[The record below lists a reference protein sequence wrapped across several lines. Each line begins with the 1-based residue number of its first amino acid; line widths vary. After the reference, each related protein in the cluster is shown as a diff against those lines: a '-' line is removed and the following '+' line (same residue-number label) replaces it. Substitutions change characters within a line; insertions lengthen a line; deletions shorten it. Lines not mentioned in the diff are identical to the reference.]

1 MFKHAMRIGLL
12 SLAMVVGVAACGG
25 SSAPAPTSQ
34 APAANTVTG
43 STPSGSGESSAQ
55 PTATLAPIATATS
68 APTAAPTS
76 AAVGTPGL
84 AVGQTRAIGSVSS
97 GLDKLASYSVHSTY
111 KFDGKDKAGKPAS
124 GQMNFTQDVINATSD
139 RHVHIAFTGQPLGA
153 VDSSTTA
160 SAQKEYETYTVG
172 GNLFL
177 INAGKCQFVGS
188 GTSPLSAAVFSPDK
202 FIAVDKATLVGLAE
216 LVNGTL
222 TSHYTFTEAALSS
235 NTLNGM
241 KLVKGDAWI
250 SLTGYVV
257 RVAAQVAG
265 TSTNGETGTI
275 NFQYD
280 VDTVNSVPA
289 IVAPADCVVTTAAND
304 IPLPAALT
312 EKKVLGAG
320 GQTVITFKTTDGLK
334 TVADF
339 YRQAMPGQGWTAG
352 KESVSGAVSVQLVYT
367 KDAGKRTVTVAI
379 VSVSGVTTVFI
390 TDTSSS

>member
-34 APAANTVTG
+34 APAATAATG
-43 STPSGSGESSAQ
+43 STPGGQGESSAE
-55 PTATLAPIATATS
+55 PTPTRAPVAAATS
-68 APTAAPTS
+68 ALTTAPTS
-76 AAVGTPGL
+76 APVGTPGL
-84 AVGQTRAIGSVSS
+84 AVGQTRAIGSVSN

-111 KFDGKDKAGKPAS
+111 KFDGTDKTGKAAS
-124 GQMNFTQDVINATSD
+124 GQMNFTQDVINASGD
-139 RHVHIAFTGQPLGA
+139 RHMHIAFTGQPLGMD
-153 VDSSTTA
+153 DSSTAA
-160 SAQKEYETYTVG
+160 SSQKEYETFTVG

-188 GTSPLSAAVFSPDK
+188 GTASLSAAVFAPDK
-202 FIAVDKATLVGLAE
+202 FLAVDKATLVGLGE

-257 RVAAQVAG
+257 RIAAQLAG
-265 TSTNGETGTI
+265 TSKNGETGTI
-275 NFQYD
+275 GFQYD
-280 VDTVNSVPA
+280 VDTVNGVPA
-289 IVAPADCVVTTAAND
+289 IVAHADCVATTAAND
-304 IPLPAALT
+304 IPLPAAIT
-312 EKKVLGAG
+312 EKKVLGAS
-320 GQTVITFKTTDGLK
+320 GQSIITFKTTDSLK

-339 YRQAMPGQGWTAG
+339 YRQSMPGQGWTVG
-352 KESVSGAVSVQLVYT
+352 KESVSGAGSIQMMYT

-379 VSVSGVTTVFI
+379 GAAAGATTVFI
-390 TDTSSS
+390 TDKTSS